1 MIMMNNADSRRYGA
15 VRLPAE
21 WEHNGAV
28 LLSWPHEHTDWAP
41 ILDEVTEC
49 FVSIASAIA
58 DEAVVVIVAPDTSVP
73 KGLMSGHPRQ
83 DRFLYLDCPTN
94 DTWARDFGPITV
106 RVDGEYAVS
115 DFKFNGW
122 GLKFPADKDNLITSA
137 MVRSGLIQAP
147 RINRLGF
154 VLEGGSIESD
164 GEGTLLTTSTCLMSP
179 NRNGDMSRD
188 EIESYLKSA
197 FGLKKVLWLDHGAL
211 AGDDT
216 DSHIDTLA
224 RLAPGDTIVYTSTDD
239 ADDEH
244 YAELHAMEDELK
256 ALRTPDGMPYNL
268 IALPLP
274 DAIYDDEGERLPAT
288 YANFLILDRSILMP
302 SYGQVKKDLL
312 ASQILRVAFPDHE
325 VRMIDC
331 RPLIK
336 QHGSLHCVTM
346 QLPEEILS
354 I

>member
-1 MIMMNNADSRRYGA
+1 MIMMNSIDSHLNGA

-21 WEHNGAV
+21 WEHAGAV
-28 LLSWPHEHTDWAP
+28 MLSWPHAHTDWAP
-41 ILDEVTEC
+41 ILDEVTDC
-49 FVSIASAIA
+49 FVNIAGAIA
-58 DEAVVVIVAPDTSVP
+58 DEAIVVIVAPDTSVP
-73 KGLMSGHPRQ
+73 RKLMSGHPRQ
-83 DRFLYLDCPTN
+83 ERFLYLDCPTN

-106 RVDGEYAVS
+106 RIDGKYVVN

-122 GLKFPADKDNLITSA
+122 GLKFAADKDNLITSA

-147 RINRLGF
+147 CINRLGF

-164 GEGTLLTTSTCLMSP
+164 GMGTLLTTSTCLMSP

-188 EIESYLKSA
+188 GIESYLKSV
-197 FGLKKVLWLDHGAL
+197 FGLKKVIWLDHGVL

-216 DSHIDTLA
+216 DGHIDTLA
-224 RLAPGDTIVYTSTDD
+224 RLAPGNTIIYTSTDD

-244 YAELHAMEDELK
+244 YDELRMMEDELK
-256 ALRTPDGMPYNL
+256 AMRTLDGMPYNL

-274 DAIYDDEGERLPAT
+274 DAIYDDGDRLPAT
-288 YANFLILDRSILMP
+288 YANFLILDKSILMP
-302 SYGQVKKDLL
+302 AYDQPKKDLL
-312 ASQILRVAFPDHE
+312 ASQILRVAFPDHD
-325 VRMIDC
+325 VKMIDC

-346 QLPEEILS
+346 QLPKEILS